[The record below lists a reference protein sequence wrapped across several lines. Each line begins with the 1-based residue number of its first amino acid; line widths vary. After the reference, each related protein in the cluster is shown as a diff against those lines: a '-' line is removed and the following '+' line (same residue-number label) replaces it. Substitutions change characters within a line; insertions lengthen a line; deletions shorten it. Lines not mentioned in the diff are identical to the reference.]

1 MKGIKKMASGVPT
14 NRTNIDL
21 PESVSS
27 EILSKVQESSKVM
40 SLARQM
46 PLPGNG
52 TAINVL
58 LADPTASWAGE
69 TASKTVSN
77 PSVATKILRGY
88 TLAVIVPFSNQFR
101 RDASALYTAIVEKL
115 PDALGRKFDET
126 VFFGSAPGSD
136 FDTLASVTAQSL
148 ASDVYQGLVSAD
160 TDIALHGGISNGYI
174 FSAQG
179 KGILLGATDTTK
191 RPLFTYDAT
200 SRDIPRVLG
209 QRTEVTKSAFKSG
222 SPSKVG
228 FVGDWTQ
235 AVWGMVEGV
244 KVDFSSDATLKL
256 SDESEIN
263 LFQQNMFAVRAE
275 IEVGFRALTDCFNV
289 LTATGVPSI

>member
-1 MKGIKKMASGVPT
+1 MSGVPT

-21 PESVSS
+21 PASVTDV
-27 EILSKVQESSKVM
+27 ILSKVQESSKVM

-52 TAINVL
+52 AAINVL
-58 LADPTASWAGE
+58 LSDPTAAWAGE
-69 TASKTVSN
+69 TASKAVSN

-101 RDASALYTAIVEKL
+101 RDASALYNAIVEKL

-148 ASDVYQGLVSAD
+148 ASDVYQGLVAAD

-179 KGILLGATDTTK
+179 KGILLGAVDDVK
-191 RPLFTYDAT
+191 RPLFTMDAT
-200 SRDIPRVLG
+200 QSNIPRVLG
-209 QRTEVTKSAFKSG
+209 QRTEITKAAFKSG
-222 SPSKVG
+222 SPSKIG

-244 KVDFSSDATLKL
+244 KINFSEDATLDL
-256 SDESEIN
+256 GDGNTIN

-275 IEVGFRALTDCFNV
+275 IEVGFRALTDAFNA
-289 LTATGVPSI
+289 LTATNVPSV

>member
-1 MKGIKKMASGVPT
+1 MSSGVPT

-21 PESVSS
+21 PASVSS

-40 SLARQM
+40 RLARQM

-52 TAINVL
+52 AAINVL
-58 LADPTASWAGE
+58 LSDPTAAWAGE
-69 TASKTVSN
+69 TAAKAVSN
-77 PSVATKILRGY
+77 PTVATKILRGY

-101 RDASALYTAIVEKL
+101 RDASALYNAIVEKL

-126 VFFGSAPGSD
+126 VFFGTAPGSD

-148 ASDVYQGLVSAD
+148 ASDVYQGLVAAD
-160 TDIALHGGISNGYI
+160 TDIALHGGITNGYI

-179 KGILLGATDTTK
+179 KGLLLGATDTTK
-191 RPLFTYDAT
+191 RPIFNNVTENGV
-200 SRDIPRVLG
+200 PVVLG
-209 QRTEVTKSAFKSG
+209 ARTEITKAAFKSG

-228 FVGDWTQ
+228 FAGDWNQ

-244 KVDFSSDATLKL
+244 KINFSEDATLDL
-256 SDESEIN
+256 GDGNVIN

-275 IEVGFRALTDCFNV
+275 IEVGFRAITDAFNA
-289 LTATGVPSI
+289 LTATGVPSV

>member
-1 MKGIKKMASGVPT
+1 MATGIPT

-21 PESVSS
+21 PESVSNA
-27 EILSKVQESSKVM
+27 ILTKVQESSKVM

-52 TAINVL
+52 AAINVL
-58 LADPTASWAGE
+58 LSDPEAAWAGE
-69 TASKTVSN
+69 TDKKAVSN
-77 PSVATKILRGY
+77 PTVSTKILRGY
-88 TLAVIVPFSNQFR
+88 TLSVIVPFSNQFR
-101 RDASALYTAIVEKL
+101 RDASALFDAIVEKL

-126 VFFGSAPGSD
+126 VFFGTAPGSD
-136 FDTLASVTAQSL
+136 FDTLANVTAQSL
-148 ASDVYQGLVSAD
+148 ASDVYQGLVAAD

-179 KGILLGATDTTK
+179 KGILLGAVDDVK

-209 QRTEVTKSAFKSG
+209 QRTEVTKAAFKSG

-228 FVGDWTQ
+228 FVGDWSQ

-244 KVDFSSDATLKL
+244 KISFSEDASLTLADN
-256 SDESEIN
+256 SVIN
-263 LFQQNMFAVRAE
+263 LFERNMFAVRAE
-275 IEVGFRALTDCFNV
+275 IEVGFRALTDAFNA
-289 LTATGVPSI
+289 LTATGVPSV

>member
-1 MKGIKKMASGVPT
+1 MATGVPT

-21 PESVSS
+21 PASVSS

-52 TAINVL
+52 AAINVL
-58 LADPTASWAGE
+58 LSDPTAAWAGE
-69 TASKTVSN
+69 TASKAVSN
-77 PSVATKILRGY
+77 PTVATKILRGY

-101 RDASALYTAIVEKL
+101 RDASALYNAIVEKL

-126 VFFGSAPGSD
+126 VFFGTAPGSD

-148 ASDVYQGLVSAD
+148 ASDVYQGLVAAD

-179 KGILLGATDTTK
+179 KGLLLGAVDTTK
-191 RPLFTYDAT
+191 RPIFNNVTENG
-200 SRDIPRVLG
+200 IPVVLG
-209 QRTEVTKSAFKSG
+209 QRTEVTKAAFKSG

-228 FVGDWTQ
+228 FVGDWNQ

-244 KVDFSSDATLKL
+244 KISFSEDATLDL
-256 SDESEIN
+256 GDGNVIN

-275 IEVGFRALTDCFNV
+275 IEVGFRALTDAFNA
-289 LTATGVPSI
+289 LTATGVPSV

>member
-1 MKGIKKMASGVPT
+1 MSSGVPT

-21 PESVSS
+21 PASVSN

-52 TAINVL
+52 AAINVL
-58 LADPTASWAGE
+58 LSDPTAAWAGE
-69 TASKTVSN
+69 TASKAVSN
-77 PSVATKILRGY
+77 PSVSTKILRGY

-101 RDASALYTAIVEKL
+101 RDASALFNAIVEKL

-136 FDTLASVTAQSL
+136 FDTLANVTAQSL
-148 ASDVYQGLVSAD
+148 ASDVYQGLVAAD
-160 TDIALHGGISNGYI
+160 TDIALHGGVSNGYI

-191 RPLFTYDAT
+191 RPLFNNVTENG
-200 SRDIPRVLG
+200 IPVVLG
-209 QRTEVTKSAFKSG
+209 QRTEITKAAFKSG

-228 FVGDWTQ
+228 FVGDWSQ

-244 KVDFSSDATLKL
+244 KISFSEDATLKL
-256 SDESEIN
+256 ADESEIN

-275 IEVGFRALTDCFNV
+275 IEVGFRALTDCFNA

>member
-1 MKGIKKMASGVPT
+1 MATGIPT

-21 PESVSS
+21 PASVSNA
-27 EILSKVQESSKVM
+27 ILSKVQESSKVM

-52 TAINVL
+52 AAISVL
-58 LADPTASWAGE
+58 LSDPEAAWAGE
-69 TASKTVSN
+69 TDKKAVSN
-77 PSVATKILRGY
+77 PTVATKILRGY
-88 TLAVIVPFSNQFR
+88 TLSVIVPFSNQFR
-101 RDASALYTAIVEKL
+101 RDASALFDAIVEKL

-126 VFFGSAPGSD
+126 VFFGTAPGSD
-136 FDTLASVTAQSL
+136 FDTLANVTAQSL
-148 ASDVYQGLVSAD
+148 ASDVYQGLVAAD

-179 KGILLGATDTTK
+179 KGILLGAVDDVK

-209 QRTEVTKSAFKSG
+209 QRTEVTKAAFKSG

-228 FVGDWTQ
+228 FVGDWSQ

-244 KVDFSSDATLKL
+244 KVNFSEDASLTLADN
-256 SDESEIN
+256 SVIN
-263 LFQQNMFAVRAE
+263 LFERNMFAVRAE
-275 IEVGFRALTDCFNV
+275 IEVGFRALTDAFNA
-289 LTATGVPSI
+289 LTATGVPSV

>member
-1 MKGIKKMASGVPT
+1 MSSGVPT

-21 PESVSS
+21 PASVSS

-52 TAINVL
+52 AAINVL
-58 LADPTASWAGE
+58 LSDPQAAWAGE
-69 TASKTVSN
+69 TSSKAVSN

-101 RDASALYTAIVEKL
+101 RDASALYNAIVEKL

-148 ASDVYQGLVSAD
+148 ASDVYQGLVAAD
-160 TDIALHGGISNGYI
+160 TDIALHGGITNGYV

-179 KGILLGATDTTK
+179 KGLLLGATDTTK
-191 RPLFTYDAT
+191 RPIFNNVTENGV
-200 SRDIPRVLG
+200 PVVLG
-209 QRTEVTKSAFKSG
+209 ARTEITKAAFKSG
-222 SPSKVG
+222 NPSKVG
-228 FVGDWTQ
+228 FAGDWNQ
-235 AVWGMVEGV
+235 AVWGMVDGV
-244 KVDFSSDATLKL
+244 KISFSEDATLKL
-256 SDESEIN
+256 ADESEIN

-275 IEVGFRALTDCFNV
+275 IEVGFRALTDVFNA

>member
-1 MKGIKKMASGVPT
+1 MSGVPT

-21 PESVSS
+21 PASVTDV
-27 EILSKVQESSKVM
+27 ILSKVQESSKVM
-40 SLARQM
+40 SFARQM

-52 TAINVL
+52 AAINVL
-58 LADPTASWAGE
+58 LSDPTAAWAGE
-69 TASKTVSN
+69 TEKKTVSN

-88 TLAVIVPFSNQFR
+88 TLSVIVPFSNQFR
-101 RDASALYTAIVEKL
+101 RDASALYSAIVEKL

-148 ASDVYQGLVSAD
+148 ASDVYQGLVAAD

-179 KGILLGATDTTK
+179 KGILLGAVDDVK
-191 RPLFTYDAT
+191 RPLFTMDAT
-200 SRDIPRVLG
+200 QSNIPRVLG
-209 QRTEVTKSAFKSG
+209 QRTEITKAAFKSG
-222 SPSKVG
+222 SPSKIG

-244 KVDFSSDATLKL
+244 KINFSEDATLDL
-256 SDESEIN
+256 GDGNTIN

-275 IEVGFRALTDCFNV
+275 IEVGFRALTDAFNA
-289 LTATGVPSI
+289 LTATNVPSV

>member
-1 MKGIKKMASGVPT
+1 MATGIPT

-21 PESVSS
+21 PESVSNA
-27 EILSKVQESSKVM
+27 ILSKVQESSKVM

-52 TAINVL
+52 AAINVL
-58 LADPTASWAGE
+58 LSDPEAAWAGE
-69 TASKTVSN
+69 TGKKAVSN

-101 RDASALYTAIVEKL
+101 RDASALFDAIVEKL

-126 VFFGSAPGSD
+126 VFFGTAPGSD
-136 FDTLASVTAQSL
+136 FDTLANVTAQSL
-148 ASDVYQGLVSAD
+148 ASDVYQGLVAAD

-179 KGILLGATDTTK
+179 KGLLLSATDTTK
-191 RPLFTYDAT
+191 RPIFNNVTENG
-200 SRDIPRVLG
+200 IPVVLG
-209 QRTEVTKSAFKSG
+209 QRTEVTKAAFKSG

-235 AVWGMVEGV
+235 AVWGMVDGV
-244 KVDFSSDATLKL
+244 KISFSEDASLTLADN
-256 SDESEIN
+256 SVIN
-263 LFQQNMFAVRAE
+263 LFERNMFAVRAE
-275 IEVGFRALTDCFNV
+275 IEVGFRALTDAFNA
-289 LTATGVPSI
+289 LTASNVPSV

>member
-1 MKGIKKMASGVPT
+1 MSSGVPT

-21 PESVSS
+21 PASVTS

-46 PLPGNG
+46 LLPGNG
-52 TAINVL
+52 AAVNVL
-58 LADPTASWAGE
+58 LSDPEAAWAGE
-69 TASKTVSN
+69 TEKKTVSN
-77 PSVATKILRGY
+77 PTVATKILRGY
-88 TLAVIVPFSNQFR
+88 TLSVIVPFSNQFR
-101 RDASALYTAIVEKL
+101 RDASALYSAIVEKL
-115 PDALGRKFDET
+115 PDALGRKFDQT

-148 ASDVYQGLVSAD
+148 ASDVYQGLVAAD

-179 KGILLGATDTTK
+179 KGILLGAVDDVK

-209 QRTEVTKSAFKSG
+209 QRTEVTKAAFKSG

-228 FVGDWTQ
+228 FVGDWNQ
-235 AVWGMVEGV
+235 AVWGMVDGV
-244 KVDFSSDATLKL
+244 KINFSEDATLDL
-256 SDESEIN
+256 GDGNVIN

-275 IEVGFRALTDCFNV
+275 IEVGFRALTDAFNA
-289 LTATGVPSI
+289 LTATGVPSV

>member
-1 MKGIKKMASGVPT
+1 MATGVPT

-52 TAINVL
+52 AAINVL
-58 LADPTASWAGE
+58 LSDPQAAWAGE
-69 TASKTVSN
+69 TASKAVSN

-101 RDASALYTAIVEKL
+101 RDASALYNAIVEKL

-148 ASDVYQGLVSAD
+148 VSDVYQGLVAAD
-160 TDIALHGGISNGYI
+160 TDIALHGGITNGYV

-179 KGILLGATDTTK
+179 KGLLLGATDTTK
-191 RPLFTYDAT
+191 RPIFNNVTENGV
-200 SRDIPRVLG
+200 PVVLG
-209 QRTEVTKSAFKSG
+209 ARTEITKAAFKSG

-228 FVGDWTQ
+228 FVGDWNQ
-235 AVWGMVEGV
+235 AVWGMVDGV
-244 KVDFSSDATLKL
+244 KISFSEDATLKL
-256 SDESEIN
+256 ADESEIN

-275 IEVGFRALTDCFNV
+275 IEVGFRALTDVFNA

>member
-1 MKGIKKMASGVPT
+1 MASGVPT

-21 PESVSS
+21 PASVSS

-40 SLARQM
+40 RLARQM

-52 TAINVL
+52 AAINVL
-58 LADPTASWAGE
+58 LSDPTAAWAGE

-77 PSVATKILRGY
+77 PSVSTKILRGY

-101 RDASALYTAIVEKL
+101 RDASALFNAIVEKL

-136 FDTLASVTAQSL
+136 FDTLASVTAQSIG
-148 ASDVYQGLVSAD
+148 SDVYAGLVAAD
-160 TDIALHGGISNGYI
+160 TDIALHGGITNGYI

-179 KGILLGATDTTK
+179 KGLLLGATDTTK
-191 RPLFTYDAT
+191 RPIFNNVTENGV
-200 SRDIPRVLG
+200 PVVLG
-209 QRTEVTKSAFKSG
+209 ARTEITKAAFKSG

-228 FVGDWTQ
+228 FAGDWNQ
-235 AVWGMVEGV
+235 AVWGMVDGV
-244 KVDFSSDATLKL
+244 KISFSEDATLTL
-256 SDESEIN
+256 ADSSTIN

-275 IEVGFRALTDCFNV
+275 IEVGFRALTDAFNA
-289 LTATGVPSI
+289 LTATGVPSV

>member
-1 MKGIKKMASGVPT
+1 MASGVPT

-21 PESVSS
+21 PASVSS

-40 SLARQM
+40 RLARQM

-52 TAINVL
+52 AAINVL
-58 LADPTASWAGE
+58 LSDPTAAWAGE
-69 TASKTVSN
+69 TASKAVSN
-77 PSVATKILRGY
+77 PTVATKILRGY

-101 RDASALYTAIVEKL
+101 RDASALYNAIVEKL

-148 ASDVYQGLVSAD
+148 ASDVYQGLVAAD
-160 TDIALHGGISNGYI
+160 TDIALHGGITNGYI

-179 KGILLGATDTTK
+179 KGLLLGATDTTK
-191 RPLFTYDAT
+191 RPIFNNVTENGV
-200 SRDIPRVLG
+200 PVVLG
-209 QRTEVTKSAFKSG
+209 ARTEITKAAFKSG

-228 FVGDWTQ
+228 FAGDWNQ

-244 KVDFSSDATLKL
+244 KINFSEDATLDL
-256 SDESEIN
+256 GDGNVIN

-275 IEVGFRALTDCFNV
+275 IEVGFRAITDAFNA
-289 LTATGVPSI
+289 LTATGVPSV

>member
-1 MKGIKKMASGVPT
+1 MASGVPT

-21 PESVSS
+21 PASVSN

-40 SLARQM
+40 RLARRM

-52 TAINVL
+52 AAINVL
-58 LADPTASWAGE
+58 LSDPEAAWVGE
-69 TASKTVSN
+69 TEKKTVSN

-101 RDASALYTAIVEKL
+101 RDASALYSAIVEKL
-115 PDALGRKFDET
+115 PDALGRKFDKT
-126 VFFGSAPGSD
+126 VFGYVHAPGSD
-136 FDTLASVTAQSL
+136 FDTLANVTAQSL
-148 ASDVYQGLVSAD
+148 ASDVYQGLVAAD

-179 KGILLGATDTTK
+179 KGLLLGATDTTK
-191 RPLFTYDAT
+191 RPIFNNVTENGV
-200 SRDIPRVLG
+200 PVVLG
-209 QRTEVTKSAFKSG
+209 ARTEITKAAFQSG

-228 FVGDWTQ
+228 FAGDWNQ
-235 AVWGMVEGV
+235 AVWGMVEESV
-244 KVDFSSDATLKL
+244 KINFSEDATLDL
-256 SDESEIN
+256 GDGQTIN

-275 IEVGFRALTDCFNV
+275 IEVGFRAITDVFNA
-289 LTATGVPSI
+289 LTATGVPSV